1 MKIFEQTKP
10 TPKTLPPVR
19 RSAVVQSQ
27 KSLIKT
33 SSLGAGRQLPLVIE
47 PNADEV
53 DLIEWASN
61 NRALIQQHLL
71 ATGGLLFRGFHVN
84 SEESFHQFITSL
96 GTRLM
101 RYAEGATPRTQ
112 LSGLVY
118 TSTEY
123 PADQQI
129 ALHNELTYVTRWP
142 GHILFCC
149 VVPAEKNGQ
158 TPIADVRRV
167 LNRLSPSIVDEFRQR
182 GWMLVRNFGEGLS
195 LPWQQSFHAETRE
208 EVEEYCRQARIECE
222 WRSDER
228 LRTRQV
234 RPAIVRHPETN
245 EEVWFN
251 HVAFWHVSS
260 LEAGVREAMQG
271 MFAEDELPYNTYY
284 GDGGRIED
292 KVVAEIRAAYQAET
306 VEFLWE
312 RGDVL
317 LLDNML
323 VAHGRRE
330 YAGARRVLAAMGDE
344 VRLEVIAGP
353 EWE

>member
-1 MKIFEQTKP
+1 MKIFEQTKM
-10 TPKTLPPVR
+10 TPKTLPSVK
-19 RSAVVQSQ
+19 RSTVVQSQ

-33 SSLGAGRQLPLVIE
+33 SSLGAGSLLPLVVE

-53 DLIEWASN
+53 DLIEWVSF
-61 NRALIQQHLL
+61 NRTRIHQQLL
-71 ATGGLLFRGFHVN
+71 THGGLLFRGFQIN
-84 SEESFHQFITSL
+84 AEQPFHQLISAL
-96 GTRLM
+96 GTHLM

-149 VVPAEKNGQ
+149 VQPPEKNGQ

-167 LNRLSPSIVDEFRQR
+167 LGRLSPSIVDEFRRR

-208 EVEEYCRQARIECE
+208 DVEAYCQQARIECE
-222 WRSDER
+222 WRSGER

-234 RPAIVRHPETN
+234 RPAIVKHKETG

-260 LEAGVREAMQG
+260 LGAEVREAMQK

-292 KVVAEIRAAYQAET
+292 EVVEAIRAAYRAET

-323 VAHGRRE
+323 SAHGRRE
-330 YAGARRVLAAMGDE
+330 YEGARRVLAAMGDE
-344 VRLEVIAGP
+344 VRLEDVAP
-353 EWE
+353 AEWK

>member
-1 MKIFEQTKP
+1 MKILEQTKT
-10 TPKTLPPVR
+10 TPKTLPSVR

-27 KSLIKT
+27 QSLIKT
-33 SSLGAGRQLPLVIE
+33 SSLGAGSLLPLVVE
-47 PNADEV
+47 PNVDEV
-53 DLIEWASN
+53 DLIEWISH
-61 NRALIQQHLL
+61 NRTLIHEQLR
-71 ATGGLLFRGFHVN
+71 TNGGLLFRGFHLN
-84 SEESFHQFITSL
+84 SEHLFQQLITSL
-96 GTRLM
+96 GISLM

-112 LSGLVY
+112 LSGLLY

-149 VVPAEKNGQ
+149 VEPAQENGQ

-167 LNRLSPSIVDEFRQR
+167 LNTLSPSIINEFRQR

-195 LPWQQSFHAETRE
+195 LPWQQSFHASTKE
-208 EVEEYCRQARIECE
+208 EVKAYCKQARIECE
-222 WRSDER
+222 WRNDER

-234 RPAIVRHPETN
+234 RPAIVRHPETK

-260 LEAGVREAMQG
+260 LEAGVREAMQK

-292 KVVAEIRAAYQAET
+292 EVVEEIRQAYRAET

-317 LLDNML
+317 LLDNIL
-323 VAHGRRE
+323 SAHGRRE
-330 YAGARRVLAAMGDE
+330 YVGARRVLAAMGDE
-344 VRLEVIAGP
+344 VKLEDVAGS
-353 EWE
+353 EWK